1 MKKFIETFVIC
12 STVAFATFI
21 PVCANDLETSRIEVS
36 ANLESNYKLVIN
48 GENVDSNQEIYTF
61 KKHIMVPVR
70 LVAEKLGFKIEW
82 NESEQSI
89 SLDNGIVKTSITIGI
104 DSYYM
109 SSSFAIGMSTPTP
122 IGVAPTIKGSVTYV
136 PVDMF
141 KILLGEDNVK
151 IDNNVININVD
162 DVDDII
168 VIDDGYT
175 QIPNPFV
182 EYDSIENAKKAIS
195 FDFVYPTK
203 LPDGYK
209 IDTIST
215 MEDSFIQ
222 IFYKNGEKEINYRMA
237 LGNDDISGD
246 YNVYKN
252 IEKININD
260 LDVTVRKNDDT
271 LSAIWTKGD
280 NTFSIFSNDK
290 ISQEE
295 LIEIISS
302 IQ

>member
-1 MKKFIETFVIC
+1 MISQLLMIFPIAASKPLIIGSDYDCEFFPCTEKYHLKP
-12 STVAFATFI
+12 A
-21 PVCANDLETSRIEVS
+21 L
-36 ANLESNYKLVIN
+36 SNYAVL
-48 GENVDSNQEIYTF
+48 
-61 KKHIMVPVR
+61 P
-70 LVAEKLGFKIEW
+70 
-82 NESEQSI
+82 
-89 SLDNGIVKTSITIGI
+89 
-104 DSYYM
+104 
-109 SSSFAIGMSTPTP
+109 
-122 IGVAPTIKGSVTYV
+122 
-136 PVDMF
+136 
-141 KILLGEDNVK
+141 
-151 IDNNVININVD
+151 
-162 DVDDII
+162 I

-203 LPDGYK
+203 LPKGYK

-215 MEDSFIQ
+215 MEDNFIQ

-237 LGNDDISGD
+237 LGNNDISGD

>member
-1 MKKFIETFVIC
+1 M
-12 STVAFATFI
+12 
-21 PVCANDLETSRIEVS
+21 
-36 ANLESNYKLVIN
+36 
-48 GENVDSNQEIYTF
+48 
-61 KKHIMVPVR
+61 
-70 LVAEKLGFKIEW
+70 
-82 NESEQSI
+82 SEQSI
-89 SLDNGIVKTSITIGI
+89 SLDNGVVKTSITIGI

-109 SSSFAIGMSTPTP
+109 SSSFAIGMSAPTT
-122 IGVAPTIKGSVTYV
+122 IGVAPTIKNSLTYV

-151 IDNNVININVD
+151 IDNNVININAD

-203 LPDGYK
+203 LPKGYK

-215 MEDSFIQ
+215 MEDNFIQ
-222 IFYKNGEKEINYRMA
+222 IFYKNGEKEINYRIA
-237 LGNDDISGD
+237 LGNNDISGD

>member
-1 MKKFIETFVIC
+1 MKKFIGTFVIC
-12 STVAFATFI
+12 STIAFATFI
-21 PVCANDLETSRIEVS
+21 PVCANDLETSKIEVS

-48 GENVDSNQEIYTF
+48 GENVDSTQEIYTF
-61 KKHIMVPVR
+61 KNHIMVPVR

-89 SLDNGIVKTSITIGI
+89 SLDNGVVKTSITIGI

-109 SSSFAIGMSTPTP
+109 SSSFAIGMSAPTP
-122 IGVAPTIKGSVTYV
+122 IGVAPTIKNSLTYV

-151 IDNNVININVD
+151 IDNNVININAD

-203 LPDGYK
+203 LPKGYK

-215 MEDSFIQ
+215 MEDNFIQ

-237 LGNDDISGD
+237 LGNNDISGD